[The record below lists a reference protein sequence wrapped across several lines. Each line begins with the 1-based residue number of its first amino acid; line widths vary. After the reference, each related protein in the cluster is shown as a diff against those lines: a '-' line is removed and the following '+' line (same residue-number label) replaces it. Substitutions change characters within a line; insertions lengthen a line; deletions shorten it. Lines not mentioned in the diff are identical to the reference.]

1 MKDFLIALLSSLGVL
16 AQVGAVVLAACI
28 VAWLVSPAA
37 RRALAEPRAL
47 LQRAGLWIA
56 WAVAAVATAGSLWL
70 SEGADFIPCRLC
82 WFQRIFMYP
91 LVIVLLVGALLKDRR
106 AFWYAI
112 PLPVI
117 GLGIALYH
125 VYIEHNPEAE
135 SQGCKVQ
142 SAVPCSFRWFEKFGY
157 VTIPVLAASAFA
169 LIALLLVASRRR
181 EGEPA

>member
-1 MKDFLIALLSSLGVL
+1 MKDFLIALLASLGVL
-16 AQVGAVVLAACI
+16 AQIGAAVLVACI
-28 VAWLVSPAA
+28 VAWLVSPSA
-37 RRALAEPRAL
+37 RAALAEPRAL
-47 LQRAGLWIA
+47 LQRWGLWIA
-56 WAVAAVATAGSLWL
+56 WAVAVVATAGSLWF

-91 LVIVLLVGALLKDRR
+91 LVIVLLVGAILKDRR

-117 GLGIALYH
+117 GLLISVYH
-125 VYIEHNPEAE
+125 VYIEQNPEAE

-142 SAVPCSFRWFEKFGY
+142 SAVPCSFRWIDKFGY
-157 VTIPVLAASAFA
+157 VTIPVLAGSAFA

-181 EGEPA
+181 EDAAA